1 MSFEGILLWSLVIGA
16 AIGAGLLV
24 VALRGAEPSA
34 IARATALGQFVAA
47 LEAAESAPPRERD
60 DLLAAAIAAKH
71 RCEWE
76 RARSWLEAALRD
88 DPADGEVNV
97 ELGLVAAYNRDAVEA
112 DERLRAAIAARAD
125 LAESITLHRAFA
137 ALAGGDRTHAARLFE
152 EVEAPLRNQ
161 AHRRR
166 RVGRAGVRRVVPPRR
181 RAVARRR
188 RHRARGVGLAQSE
201 RVGAR
206 ESPARARDRPAR
218 WRPIRSADRIAQ
230 WIARRALAQCLAQR
244 L

>member
-1 MSFEGILLWSLVIGA
+1 MSFEGILLWSIAIGTAIGA
-16 AIGAGLLV
+16 ALLV

-34 IARATALGQFVAA
+34 IARATALGQYTAA
-47 LEAAESAPPRERD
+47 LEAAESEPPRERD

-88 DPADGEVNV
+88 DPTDGEVSV
-97 ELGLVAAYNRDAVEA
+97 ELGLIAAYNRNAVEA

-152 EVEAPLRNQ
+152 EVEAPLVTKLTVD
-161 AHRRR
+161 
-166 RVGRAGVRRVVPPRR
+166 VGSGEPAFAEWFLHAAALWRDAGDTERGDWAWRKASESAPESLLPEHVRRLL
-181 RAVARRR
+181 
-188 RHRARGVGLAQSE
+188 G
-201 RVGAR
+201 
-206 ESPARARDRPAR
+206 
-218 WRPIRSADRIAQ
+218 
-230 WIARRALAQCLAQR
+230 
-244 L
+244 

>member
-1 MSFEGILLWSLVIGA
+1 MSFEGILLWSLAIGA

-34 IARATALGQFVAA
+34 IARATALGQFAAA
-47 LEAAESAPPRERD
+47 LEAAKSAPPRERD

-97 ELGLVAAYNRDAVEA
+97 ELGLIAAYNQNAVEA

-137 ALAGGDRTHAARLFE
+137 ALAGGDRTQAARLFE
-152 EVEAPLRNQ
+152 EVEAPLETKLAVDVGPGDPAFAEWFLHAAALWRDAGDTERADWAWRQ
-161 AHRRR
+161 ASESAPESLLPEHAHRIL
-166 RVGRAGVRRVVPPRR
+166 G
-181 RAVARRR
+181 
-188 RHRARGVGLAQSE
+188 
-201 RVGAR
+201 
-206 ESPARARDRPAR
+206 
-218 WRPIRSADRIAQ
+218 
-230 WIARRALAQCLAQR
+230 
-244 L
+244 